1 MIKISNKFSSTNPHI
16 LGSLLAWWKFAR
28 SGLGSTSLFIAVTF
42 TAVLIGV
49 RNFDKMSLDSCI
61 DVLNWQFLFVI
72 MLNLEITPFIHLMK
86 ILTLQGPD
94 IVIGNV
100 GDSRA
105 VLATREKDNSLV
117 AVQLTV
123 DLKPDLPSLSLS
135 LSLAYI

>member
-1 MIKISNKFSSTNPHI
+1 
-16 LGSLLAWWKFAR
+16 
-28 SGLGSTSLFIAVTF
+28 
-42 TAVLIGV
+42 
-49 RNFDKMSLDSCI
+49 
-61 DVLNWQFLFVI
+61 
-72 MLNLEITPFIHLMK
+72 MLNLEITSFIHLMK

-135 LSLAYI
+135 LSHSLTSNLCDLI